1 MMLLR
6 TPRVQLQRLLQRLL
20 QLSRGHKPFK
30 LPPDDSF
37 PVNYKSPWLGDE
49 APLCYCRKD
58 LFAGEVLPD
67 FLMDKGNSLVVSGKQ
82 LPNDI
87 DYRAAHSAG
96 AELRGGEDDE
106 LGLPLSDGVG
116 DPYLV

>member
-1 MMLLR
+1 MLLR
-6 TPRVQLQRLLQRLL
+6 RLRIQLQRLLQSLL
-20 QLSRGHKPFK
+20 QLSHSHKPFK
-30 LPPDDSF
+30 LAPDDSF
-37 PVNYKSPWLGDE
+37 PVNYKSPRLGHE
-49 APLCYCRKD
+49 APLFYCRKN

-82 LPNDI
+82 LSNDI
-87 DYRAAHSAG
+87 DYRPAHSAG

-106 LGLPLSDGVG
+106 LGLPLSDGIG

>member
-6 TPRVQLQRLLQRLL
+6 TLRIQLQRLLQRLF
-20 QLSRGHKPFK
+20 QLSRGHEPFK

-37 PVNYKSPWLGDE
+37 PVNYKSPWLGYE
-49 APLCYCRKD
+49 PPLFYCRKN
-58 LFAGEVLPD
+58 LFAGEVLPNL
-67 FLMDKGNSLVVSGKQ
+67 LMSKGNSFVVFRKQ
-82 LPNDI
+82 LPD
-87 DYRAAHSAG
+87 DVHHWAAHSACT
-96 AELRGGEDDE
+96 ELRGGEDDE